1 MESQIAAM
9 ENQIASMKNNLAALK
24 RTGGK
29 EKHKEKKEKRD
40 KPAPPIASTSKAA
53 HKPAKAPAAPKGKK
67 SKKPVTDDDV
77 LTFEQK
83 KDLSDTIAKL
93 DGTKLER
100 VIQIIHEGVPE
111 IRDVRYHSLVHA
123 IVIYLRVWF
132 YRALKRSSSKL
143 ISYLLPSSRSC
154 TNLSFVLCVH
164 PHRNDHGP
172 VRVPEPAV

>member
-83 KDLSDTIAKL
+83 KDLSDTISKL
-93 DGTKLER
+93 DGAKLEK

-111 IRDVRYHSLVHA
+111 IRDVRITMSNVVCRILTSCS
-123 IVIYLRVWF
+123 
-132 YRALKRSSSKL
+132 RALRRSSSKS
-143 ISYLLPSSRSC
+143 INYQPPYSRSS
-154 TNLSFVLCVH
+154 TTSSSG
-164 PHRNDHGP
+164 R
-172 VRVPEPAV
+172 